1 MVISPLMI
9 FYFLLAF
16 LVFSGTMASRYSRGR
31 GVRTR
36 RGRENAQNSP
46 RYYRSDK
53 NFFAA
58 LGELDSDK
66 EQDGVVFLDS
76 QMFNNRT
83 DVDADG
89 FTYVRGKQSKRKKIS
104 SDGQSDQINLDLSQN
119 EEFFVHGGDVSHF
132 EHMKA
137 EDKLLH
143 IINKLAVNEGGIS
156 SIQTKLDSILNL
168 NSKDSRIETVLKSQ
182 HDRLKLLEYRSLDI
196 EARSRRRNLLIK
208 GIPEDRRE
216 NCFDLARHFISD
228 ELKIDRDM
236 YLEMAH
242 RLGRFNLNKTR
253 PIIVAC
259 RDFCDVE
266 EIVSASAQLRGKA
279 YGISRDY
286 PNEIVKARQSLWSRF
301 KSIRDNNPNKRVSF
315 GYPAK
320 ISIDGSFVVD
330 LLPEWYDV
338 LQGSRI
344 SCNTPQF
351 INECSSLTHGVT
363 TGQYIPREQG
373 VASVEHELI
382 SATLRK
388 PYKTIHGQPTEVRMD
403 TNEPPSPPPSPS
415 LLNDNGPAPISKAF
429 DNNVLGTKNI
439 KPAQTR
445 GRSSQRKAPS
455 SARNRPQSSISQR
468 CRSPTLTSTKGAQ
481 PRASSSQDP
490 ELASQQT
497 KSTTVVPRSE
507 LVNRGRADRLVSR
520 QRLTK
525 KPPAPNIDDSSE
537 QATQAPAEANLS

>member
-9 FYFLLAF
+9 FHFLLAF

-36 RGRENAQNSP
+36 GGRENAQNST

-83 DVDADG
+83 YVDDDG
-89 FTYVRGKQSKRKKIS
+89 FTYVRGKQSKRKKIR

-119 EEFFVHGGDVSHF
+119 EEFFVHGDYVSHF

-137 EDKLLH
+137 EDKLVH
-143 IINKLAVNEGGIS
+143 IINKLAVNEGRVS

-182 HDRLKLLEYRSLDI
+182 HNRLKLLEYRSLDT

-236 YLEMAH
+236 YLERAH

-253 PIIVAC
+253 PIIVAFM
-259 RDFCDVE
+259 DFCDVE
-266 EIVSASAQLRGKA
+266 EIVSASAQLRGKP
-279 YGISRDY
+279 YGVSRDY
-286 PNEIVKARQSLWSRF
+286 PNEIVEARQSLWSRF

-320 ISIDGSFVVD
+320 ISIDGSCVVD
-330 LLPEWYDV
+330 LFPEWYDV

-351 INECSSLTHGVT
+351 INESSSLTHGVT
-363 TGQYIPREQG
+363 TGQYISREQG

-388 PYKTIHGQPTEVRMD
+388 PDQTIHGQPTEVRMD
-403 TNEPPSPPPSPS
+403 TNEPPSPS

-429 DNNVLGTKNI
+429 DNNVLGTK
-439 KPAQTR
+439 KYQ
-445 GRSSQRKAPS
+445 
-455 SARNRPQSSISQR
+455 
-468 CRSPTLTSTKGAQ
+468 TSTN
-481 PRASSSQDP
+481 
-490 ELASQQT
+490 T
-497 KSTTVVPRSE
+497 RS
-507 LVNRGRADRLVSR
+507 
-520 QRLTK
+520 
-525 KPPAPNIDDSSE
+525 
-537 QATQAPAEANLS
+537 

>member
-16 LVFSGTMASRYSRGR
+16 LVFSGTMASRYSRGI

-36 RGRENAQNSP
+36 GGQENAQNSP

-83 DVDADG
+83 DVDDDG

-104 SDGQSDQINLDLSQN
+104 SDGQSDQINLDLSQK
-119 EEFFVHGGDVSHF
+119 EEFFVHGVDVSHF
-132 EHMKA
+132 EHTKA

-143 IINKLAVNEGGIS
+143 IINKLAVNEGRVS

-168 NSKDSRIETVLKSQ
+168 NFKDSRIETVLKSQ

-236 YLEMAH
+236 YLERAH

-253 PIIVAC
+253 PIIVAF

-266 EIVSASAQLRGKA
+266 EIVSASAQLRGKP
-279 YGISRDY
+279 YGVSRDY

-320 ISIDGSFVVD
+320 ISIDGSCVVD
-330 LLPEWYDV
+330 LFPEWYMYDV

-351 INECSSLTHGVT
+351 INESSSLIHGVT

-388 PYKTIHGQPTEVRMD
+388 PDQTIHGQPTEIRMD
-403 TNEPPSPPPSPS
+403 TNEPPSPS

-468 CRSPTLTSTKGAQ
+468 RRSPTLTSTKGAQ

-525 KPPAPNIDDSSE
+525 KPPAPNSDDSSE
-537 QATQAPAEANLS
+537 QATKAPAEANLS